1 MSSKWNPVVRKRT
14 VKSEEF
20 YAVLRLLEVLQQ
32 NLKDDAEKSV
42 WFKQYTLHWDLEHD
56 EVMFAEQRTDG
67 LKQYHAEEQ
76 AYILLF
82 DSFRE
87 ELGDVDASYITP
99 VLNYA
104 ERYGVT
110 L

>member
-1 MSSKWNPVVRKRT
+1 MRKRT
-14 VKSEEF
+14 IKSEEF

-32 NLKDDAEKSV
+32 TLKDDAEKSK
-42 WFKQYTLHWDLEHD
+42 WFRKYTLHWDLEHD
-56 EVMFAEQRTDG
+56 EIMFAEQRDDG
-67 LKQYHAEEQ
+67 LKQYHVEEY

-82 DSFRE
+82 DAFRE
-87 ELGDVDASYITP
+87 EMGQVDASYVTP

-104 ERYGVT
+104 ERYGVS